1 MRRLLP
7 SQTGQPVGN
16 PITGQPVGNPI
27 TNAAKRLGAPFGG
40 VNTTNPVNF
49 LAEGDPLQ
57 VPDGR
62 SQNPLLQRKYVSPYG
77 DGEQLITPLAPIPT
91 NYKRDQE
98 LGFMRSPVVKGLT
111 EAGHMG
117 GYQVGDKRSPLYGI
131 TESMRQQPQGT
142 NTGLQVAGGTGRN
155 QPPPASTELQPQFN

>member
-1 MRRLLP
+1 MRRPLP
-7 SQTGQPVGN
+7 SQ
-16 PITGQPVGNPI
+16 TGQPVGNPI

-49 LAEGDPLQ
+49 LAEGGPLQ

-62 SQNPLLQRKYVSPYG
+62 SENPSPPTGYVSPYG
-77 DGEQLITPLAPIPT
+77 DGRKPIASVTPVPT
-91 NYKRDQE
+91 NYNRDQE
-98 LGFMRSPVVKGLT
+98 LGFMSSLVVKGLT

-117 GYQVGDKRSPLYGI
+117 GYLVGDKRSPLYGI

-142 NTGLQVAGGTGRN
+142 NMGLQIAGGTGRN
-155 QPPPASTELQPQFN
+155 QPPPSPTELQPQSN